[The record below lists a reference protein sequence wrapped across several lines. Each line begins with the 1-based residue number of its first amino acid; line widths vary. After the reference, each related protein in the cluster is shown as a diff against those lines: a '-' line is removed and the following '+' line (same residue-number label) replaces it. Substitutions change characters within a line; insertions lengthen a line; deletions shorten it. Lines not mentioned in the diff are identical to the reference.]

1 MTGRDNPDILS
12 FIFDNFTIFI
22 ESLDLATFKADTV
35 AILLQKSLHF
45 KVAKSSGRYLWYT
58 EAGVTVWVAYYRL
71 RYIC

>member
-35 AILLQKSLHF
+35 AILLQKSLH
-45 KVAKSSGRYLWYT
+45 
-58 EAGVTVWVAYYRL
+58 
-71 RYIC
+71 